1 MIASVDELIRGL
13 EEINDRQYK
22 EIVELRKVIA
32 KQTEAITNLTAQLIE
47 AHDQLEEEGV
57 LDEKNKT
64 VESV

>member
-32 KQTEAITNLTAQLIE
+32 NLTAQLIE
-47 AHDQLEEEGV
+47 AHDQLEEGGV

>member
-32 KQTEAITNLTAQLIE
+32 NLTAQLIE

>member
-13 EEINDRQYK
+13 EEINDKQYK

-32 KQTEAITNLTAQLIE
+32 KLTAQLIE

-64 VESV
+64 VESVQWYWCI

>member
-13 EEINDRQYK
+13 EEINNRQYK

-32 KQTEAITNLTAQLIE
+32 QQTAQLIE
-47 AHDQLEEEGV
+47 AHAQLEEQGI

>member
-32 KQTEAITNLTAQLIE
+32 NLTAQLVE
-47 AHDQLEEEGV
+47 AHDQLEEKGL

>member
-1 MIASVDELIRGL
+1 MIASVDEFIRGL

-32 KQTEAITNLTAQLIE
+32 NLTAQLIE

-64 VESV
+64 VKSV

>member
-32 KQTEAITNLTAQLIE
+32 KLTAQLIE
-47 AHDQLEEEGV
+47 AHDQLEDEGV

-64 VESV
+64 VKSV

>member
-13 EEINDRQYK
+13 EEINNRQYK

-32 KQTEAITNLTAQLIE
+32 NLTAQLIE

-57 LDEKNKT
+57 LDDKN
-64 VESV
+64 

>member
-32 KQTEAITNLTAQLIE
+32 NLTAQLVE
-47 AHDQLEEEGV
+47 AHDQLEEKGI

>member
-32 KQTEAITNLTAQLIE
+32 KLIAQLIE
-47 AHDQLEEEGV
+47 AHDQLEEEG
-57 LDEKNKT
+57 LLNEKNKT

>member
-32 KQTEAITNLTAQLIE
+32 NLTAQLIE
-47 AHDQLEEEGV
+47 VHDQLEEEE
-57 LDEKNKT
+57 DSDDKN
-64 VESV
+64 

>member
-13 EEINDRQYK
+13 EEVNDRQYK

-32 KQTEAITNLTAQLIE
+32 NLTAQLIE
-47 AHDQLEEEGV
+47 AHDQLEEKGL

-64 VESV
+64 AESV

>member
-32 KQTEAITNLTAQLIE
+32 KLTAQLIE

-64 VESV
+64 VKSV

>member
-32 KQTEAITNLTAQLIE
+32 NLTAQLIE
-47 AHDQLEEEGV
+47 VHDQLEEEGV

-64 VESV
+64 AESV

>member
-32 KQTEAITNLTAQLIE
+32 KLTAQLIE
-47 AHDQLEEEGV
+47 AHDQLEEKGL

>member
-32 KQTEAITNLTAQLIE
+32 NLTAQLIE
-47 AHDQLEEEGV
+47 AHDQLEEEGI

>member
-32 KQTEAITNLTAQLIE
+32 KQTEAIEKLTAQLIE
-47 AHDQLEEEGV
+47 VHDQLEEKGV
-57 LDEKNKT
+57 LDDKN
-64 VESV
+64 

>member
-13 EEINDRQYK
+13 AEINDRQYK

-32 KQTEAITNLTAQLIE
+32 NLTAQLIE
-47 AHDQLEEEGV
+47 AHDQLEEKGI

>member
-32 KQTEAITNLTAQLIE
+32 KLTAQLIE

>member
-32 KQTEAITNLTAQLIE
+32 NLTAQLIE
-47 AHDQLEEEGV
+47 AHDQLEEEGL

-64 VESV
+64 AESV

>member
-32 KQTEAITNLTAQLIE
+32 NLTAQLIE
-47 AHDQLEEEGV
+47 AHDQLEEKGL

-64 VESV
+64 AESV

>member
-32 KQTEAITNLTAQLIE
+32 NLTAQLIE

-64 VESV
+64 VKSV

>member
-32 KQTEAITNLTAQLIE
+32 NLTAQLIE
-47 AHDQLEEEGV
+47 AQDQLEEEGV

>member
-13 EEINDRQYK
+13 EEINDKQYK

-32 KQTEAITNLTAQLIE
+32 KLTVQLIE

>member
-32 KQTEAITNLTAQLIE
+32 KLTAQLIE
-47 AHDQLEEEGV
+47 AHDQLEEEGL

>member
-32 KQTEAITNLTAQLIE
+32 NLTAQLIE
-47 AHDQLEEEGV
+47 AR
-57 LDEKNKT
+57 
-64 VESV
+64 SVRRERTIG

>member
-1 MIASVDELIRGL
+1 MIASIDELIRRL

-32 KQTEAITNLTAQLIE
+32 NLTAQLIE
-47 AHDQLEEEGV
+47 AHDQLEEEGL

-64 VESV
+64 AESV

>member
-13 EEINDRQYK
+13 EEINDKQYK

-32 KQTEAITNLTAQLIE
+32 KLTAQLIE

-64 VESV
+64 VKSV

>member
-32 KQTEAITNLTAQLIE
+32 NLTAQLIE
-47 AHDQLEEEGV
+47 AHDQLEEKGI

>member
-13 EEINDRQYK
+13 EEINDKQYK

-32 KQTEAITNLTAQLIE
+32 KLTAQLIE

>member
-1 MIASVDELIRGL
+1 MITSVDELIRGL

-32 KQTEAITNLTAQLIE
+32 NLTAQLIE

>member
-32 KQTEAITNLTAQLIE
+32 KQTAQLIE
-47 AHDQLEEEGV
+47 AHDQLEEKGI

-64 VESV
+64 VESI

>member
-32 KQTEAITNLTAQLIE
+32 KLTAQLIE
-47 AHDQLEEEGV
+47 VHDQLEEEEL